1 MSTSTGV
8 CLLMRPESLA
18 AHYWINPE
26 RIKTNHM
33 KNMMLLT
40 ALLSLSL
47 FAAAQD
53 RYMTRS
59 GKIYFLSDAP
69 MEKIEAVNNQAASVL
84 DASTGKVEFSVLMK
98 SFEFEKALMGEH
110 FQEKYVESEKFPKS
124 SFKGSITDFSAV
136 NMSKEGTYPVKY
148 KGDFTLHGVTKPVD
162 GTGTVMV
169 KGGKIFAKSTFML
182 PIEAYGIEIPSLVK
196 DKIAKEVKVTVDAA
210 YEKFEKK

>member
-1 MSTSTGV
+1 
-8 CLLMRPESLA
+8 
-18 AHYWINPE
+18 
-26 RIKTNHM
+26 M
-33 KNMMLLT
+33 KNTMLLT

-110 FQEKYVESEKFPKS
+110 FQEKYVESDKFPKS
-124 SFKGSITDFSAV
+124 SFKGIITDFSSV
-136 NMSKEGTYPVKY
+136 NLSKDGTYPVKY
-148 KGDFTLHGVTKPVD
+148 KGDFSLHGVTKPVD
-162 GTGTVMV
+162 GSGSVTV
-169 KGGKIFAKSTFML
+169 KAGKISAKSTFML

-196 DKIAKEVKVTVDAA
+196 DKIAKEVKVMVDAS